1 VRRQVR
7 CLLLRQRQR
16 RCAIDIVIEGN
27 NKDGVSLDTRDIAN
41 DGDWGYGQIDT
52 VQGFGSRQ
60 QQGQEDSVSAHVLS
74 GPHRP
79 RPEQ

>member
-1 VRRQVR
+1 MRRQVR

-27 NKDGVSLDTRDIAN
+27 NEDGVSLDTRDIAN

-52 VQGFGSRQ
+52 V
-60 QQGQEDSVSAHVLS
+60 
-74 GPHRP
+74 
-79 RPEQ
+79 